1 MLALNCAGA
10 RARVQ
15 AESELEA
22 ASKRVEVAFNKIQ
35 LREVKRGQME
45 TAIKDTREKKLGEM
59 SAHLDWL
66 VQERARLADELAS
79 VDKELAEKK
88 LRLQERAA

>member
-15 AESELEA
+15 AESELEE
-22 ASKRVEVAFNKIQ
+22 ASKRVEVAFAKIQ
-35 LREVKRGQME
+35 LREVRRGQVE
-45 TAIKDTREKKLGEM
+45 AAIQDTREKKLAEM
-59 SAHLDWL
+59 SAHVDWL
-66 VQERARLADELAS
+66 AQERARLAAELAAL
-79 VDKELAEKK
+79 DQDLADKK